1 MVHLDHVASLGGN
14 VKASNW
20 LGRRA
25 AAPALLAAS
34 VLLVTGCAEG
44 APGTRATPQ
53 TWALPIPVES
63 DVPAAPEDTTSP
75 PEQSPGT
82 PLQAIAI
89 PLGKQRDHV
98 EARLPVD
105 GHYGPPGSVM
115 TYDASESVG
124 VIVKYEW
131 DVDGDGNYDRTT
143 HGPVLKHRYPS
154 EFEGVMILR
163 VTGIAGGTDT
173 LETPVRIST
182 TPRYQV
188 VAAASNVRLEIIS
201 TVGTVSEVKVSWEST
216 DPAVDRWGV
225 AFDGIPGGMVE
236 GSARSAN
243 VKEVH
248 HEEEVLIEVI
258 GFTADGVMG
267 DRAGAVLA
275 AVR

>member
-25 AAPALLAAS
+25 GAP
-34 VLLVTGCAEG
+34 VLLVASALLLTGCAEG
-44 APGTRATPQ
+44 APGTSATPQ

-63 DVPAAPEDTTSP
+63 GVPAAPEDRTS
-75 PEQSPGT
+75 PEQSPGA
-82 PLQAIAI
+82 PVQAITI

-98 EARLPVD
+98 EARLPIN
-105 GHYGPPGSVM
+105 GYYGPPGSEI

-124 VIVKYEW
+124 VVVKYEW
-131 DVDGDGNYDRTT
+131 DVDGDGRYDRTT
-143 HGPVLKHRYPS
+143 HDPVLQHTYPS

-163 VTGIAGGTDT
+163 VSGIAGGTDT

-182 TPRYQV
+182 KPRYQV
-188 VAAASNVRLEIIS
+188 VAAASNVRVEVLS

-225 AFDGIPGGMVE
+225 AFDGIPGGMVD
-236 GSARSAN
+236 GSARSVNAT
-243 VKEVH
+243 EVH

-258 GFTADGVMG
+258 GFTADGAMG